1 MGHYSANPARQAPVR
16 RDSQIS
22 PQEPGLKKSK
32 NLTLKVYNRIMKLML
47 DYEIVPGQRLVFVDL
62 ANQLKVS
69 RTPVNNALSILAQ
82 EGYLDFV
89 PNQGYSVRRLSQKD
103 AEELYQIR
111 EVLEVGFIEQAIRN
125 ITEKKLINVEK
136 QKLAYEKAISDRV
149 HRNLFILDTEFHLA
163 ILDMAGNRI
172 LSARYQDLSQKIFL
186 RFRIEELKIDRI
198 DQICI
203 EHHQLYEALSLRDAE
218 RAKGLIMVH
227 HQNSRESLFP
237 IIFQEKN

>member
-1 MGHYSANPARQAPVR
+1 
-16 RDSQIS
+16 
-22 PQEPGLKKSK
+22 
-32 NLTLKVYNRIMKLML
+32 MKLML

-111 EVLEVGFIEQAIRN
+111 EVLEVGFIEQAIHN
-125 ITEKKLINVEK
+125 ITDKKLNYVEK
-136 QKLAYEKAISDRV
+136 QKLVYEKAISDRV
-149 HRNLFILDTEFHLA
+149 HRNLFILDTEFHPA

-172 LSARYQDLSQKIFL
+172 LSARYRDLSQKIFL

-198 DQICI
+198 DQIRI
-203 EHHQLYEALSLRDAE
+203 EHHQLYEALSLRDVE

>member
-1 MGHYSANPARQAPVR
+1 
-16 RDSQIS
+16 
-22 PQEPGLKKSK
+22 
-32 NLTLKVYNRIMKLML
+32 MKLML

-111 EVLEVGFIEQAIRN
+111 EVLEVGFIEQAIKN

-218 RAKGLIMVH
+218 RAKELIMVH

>member
-1 MGHYSANPARQAPVR
+1 M
-16 RDSQIS
+16 
-22 PQEPGLKKSK
+22 KKSK

-111 EVLEVGFIEQAIRN
+111 EVLEVGFIEQAIKN

-218 RAKGLIMVH
+218 RAKGLIRVH
-227 HQNSRESLFP
+227 HKNSRESLFP